1 MPRKRG
7 RKKKSE
13 NPETEE
19 PITESQDKQDKKEE
33 TEELKAKLEV
43 IKDKPDV
50 IGYILR
56 NSRSATIDAKDPTKI
71 IDYALLSSSTIDIAE
86 ELSNIFNLGEC
97 NKIIVEG
104 KNAKLLSISID
115 ENSISIFMDK
125 KADVEKIRKELL

>member
-13 NPETEE
+13 ILETEE
-19 PITESQDKQDKKEE
+19 SITESQDKKEE

-56 NSRSATIDAKDPTKI
+56 NSQSATIDAKDPTKI

-104 KNAKLLSISID
+104 KNAKLLSISMD
-115 ENSISIFMDK
+115 DNSISIFMDK
-125 KADVEKIRKELL
+125 KADAEKIRKELL

>member
-13 NPETEE
+13 TPETEE
-19 PITESQDKQDKKEE
+19 PITESQDKKEE

-97 NKIIVEG
+97 DKVIVEG

>member
-1 MPRKRG
+1 MPKKRG
-7 RKKKSE
+7 RKEKSE
-13 NPETEE
+13 TLETEE
-19 PITESQDKQDKKEE
+19 PKTESQDKKEE

-86 ELSNIFNLGEC
+86 ELSNIFDLGEC

-104 KNAKLLSISID
+104 KNAKLLSISIG

-125 KADVEKIRKELL
+125 KANAEKICKELL

>member
-13 NPETEE
+13 TPETEE
-19 PITESQDKQDKKEE
+19 PITESQDKKEE

-115 ENSISIFMDK
+115 ENSISI
-125 KADVEKIRKELL
+125 

>member
-13 NPETEE
+13 TLETEE
-19 PITESQDKQDKKEE
+19 STIESQDKKEE

-97 NKIIVEG
+97 NKVIVEG
-104 KNAKLLSISID
+104 KNAKLLSISIG

-125 KADVEKIRKELL
+125 KADTEKIRKELL

>member
-13 NPETEE
+13 TPETEE
-19 PITESQDKQDKKEE
+19 PITESQDKKEE

>member
-13 NPETEE
+13 TLETEE
-19 PITESQDKQDKKEE
+19 PITESQDKKEE

-104 KNAKLLSISID
+104 KNAKLLSISIG

-125 KADVEKIRKELL
+125 KADTEKIRKELL

>member
-13 NPETEE
+13 TLETEE
-19 PITESQDKQDKKEE
+19 PITESQDKKEE

-97 NKIIVEG
+97 NKVIVEG
-104 KNAKLLSISID
+104 KNAKLLSILIG

-125 KADVEKIRKELL
+125 KADAEKIRKELL

>member
-13 NPETEE
+13 TPETEE
-19 PITESQDKQDKKEE
+19 PITESQDKKEE

-97 NKIIVEG
+97 NKVIVEG
-104 KNAKLLSISID
+104 KNAKLLSISIG

-125 KADVEKIRKELL
+125 KADTEKIRKELL

>member
-13 NPETEE
+13 TPETEE
-19 PITESQDKQDKKEE
+19 PITESQDKKEE

-104 KNAKLLSISID
+104 KNAKLLSISIG

-125 KADVEKIRKELL
+125 KADTEKIRKELL

>member
-13 NPETEE
+13 TLETEE
-19 PITESQDKQDKKEE
+19 PITESQDKKEE

-97 NKIIVEG
+97 NKVIVEG
-104 KNAKLLSISID
+104 KNAKLLSISIG

-125 KADVEKIRKELL
+125 KADAEKIRKELL

>member
-13 NPETEE
+13 NLETEE
-19 PITESQDKQDKKEE
+19 PTTESQDKKEE

-125 KADVEKIRKELL
+125 KADAEKIRKELL

>member
-13 NPETEE
+13 TPETEE
-19 PITESQDKQDKKEE
+19 PITESQDKKEE

-86 ELSNIFNLGEC
+86 ELLNIFNLGEC
-97 NKIIVEG
+97 NKVIVEG
-104 KNAKLLSISID
+104 KNAKLLSISIG

-125 KADVEKIRKELL
+125 KADTEKIRKELL